1 FEAARGK
8 FHASASASIA
18 RRLLDRFVRAPA
30 VANRQHPRK
39 ICAARHCPGWVITPR
54 LPRKNGGTS
63 GMPRT
68 ALLLLVVYLALGF
81 GLRSWLQWRYTG
93 STGFRGISGAPGSAE
108 WWGGVLFI
116 AALLALL

>member
-1 FEAARGK
+1 
-8 FHASASASIA
+8 
-18 RRLLDRFVRAPA
+18 
-30 VANRQHPRK
+30 
-39 ICAARHCPGWVITPR
+39 
-54 LPRKNGGTS
+54 
-63 GMPRT
+63 MPRT

-116 AALLALL
+116 AALLALLLAPVADLRGWLPRAPALDVAPVRALGIVGGPRMDRSAGYVTRSSPRWRWGVPVWPR